1 MKGINKR
8 VTIAF
13 VSIIALLST
22 AGVIALL
29 ELNDMS
35 NDTQSILTASRRNM
49 EIANSMLKSA
59 HEHSIAMMHV
69 VVFSED
75 NYRDNVDKAMESL
88 NESLDVAITE
98 ASNVSRL
105 DSLVASA
112 KRLKRI
118 SDEQLEKIDT
128 PDTIIIVNSLNST
141 TIIGDTEE
149 QNRSLNNSELAML
162 IEQQQKKQ
170 TNSYEGW
177 YDGEYKATYDN
188 LISNIEG
195 YMTHTHSSLA
205 PRAEQLIKNTHR
217 SIAPIFLTL
226 VVMIAIMLMFYY
238 FIRIYCVKPITKMNK
253 ALADYLVYRLPF
265 NVKAELNDELK
276 EMSDNIETLI
286 SQARQNNKPQ

>member
-75 NYRDNVDKAMESL
+75 NYRDNG
-88 NESLDVAITE
+88 
-98 ASNVSRL
+98 
-105 DSLVASA
+105 
-112 KRLKRI
+112 
-118 SDEQLEKIDT
+118 
-128 PDTIIIVNSLNST
+128 LNST